1 MPISNINTT
10 ATATSQTTDTRQ
22 NNLAQKDIFLKLL
35 VAQMKFQ
42 DPLKPQDATQ
52 MSSQLAQFNM
62 VEQQTNTNTLLKELL
77 AKGNS
82 STGSNNTAATWLGH
96 SVSVNQNQIHFDGTP
111 QAFSAQLTNA
121 AAQVNL
127 NIFDASG
134 TPVRSMQLGAL
145 SAGKNPLTWDGL
157 TDSGA
162 TAAIGDYRIEM
173 SAIDLQG
180 QSVKASVSR
189 SGIVDAVRF
198 TSNGNELMVGG
209 IAATIADVTEI
220 RP

>member
-1 MPISNINTT
+1 MPISNINT
-10 ATATSQTTDTRQ
+10 ATTTSQTTDTRQ
-22 NNLAQKDIFLKLL
+22 NNLGQKDIFLKLL

-62 VEQQTNTNTLLKELL
+62 VEQQTNTNKLLEELL

-82 STGSNNTAATWLGH
+82 STGSNSTAATWLGH
-96 SVSVNQNQIHFDGTP
+96 SVSVNQNKIHFSGTP
-111 QAFSAQLTNA
+111 QTFSVQLTNA
-121 AAQVNL
+121 AAQANL

-145 SAGKNPLTWDGL
+145 SAGNNPLTWDGL

-162 TAAIGDYRIEM
+162 AAATGDYRIEI
-173 SAIDLQG
+173 SALDLQG
-180 QSVKASVSR
+180 QAVKATISR
-189 SGIVDAVRF
+189 SGTVDAVLL

-209 IAATIADVTEI
+209 IAASIADVTEI

>member
-1 MPISNINTT
+1 MPISNINT
-10 ATATSQTTDTRQ
+10 ATASQATDTRQ
-22 NNLAQKDIFLKLL
+22 NDLGKKDIFLKLL

-42 DPLKPQDATQ
+42 DPLKPRDATQ
-52 MSSQLAQFNM
+52 MASQLAQFNM
-62 VEQQTNTNTLLKELL
+62 VEQQTSTNQLLQELV
-77 AKGNS
+77 AKGSS
-82 STGSNNTAATWLGH
+82 STSSNNTAATWLGH

-111 QAFSAQLTNA
+111 QAFSVQLTNA
-121 AAQVNL
+121 AAQANL

-162 TAAIGDYRIEM
+162 TAAIGDYRIEI

-180 QSVKASVSR
+180 QTVKASVVR